1 MTAASRRWLVLL
13 ACVPTLAHAQSPQ
26 ASELFKEG
34 RELYKAGKFP
44 EACEKFARSQD
55 LDPQIG
61 TLFNLAQCDEKIGK
75 LASALAAYREV
86 VAKDTNAKRK
96 AAAAELQSHLEPR
109 VPKLVVQ
116 IVKPPPSLVVTLD
129 GPTGAKPVD
138 ANQPTEIDLGE
149 YTVIARADGF
159 RELSTKVKI
168 DTEGE
173 TKTVPVSLALV
184 HGETEVTTVRHSEAP
199 VPETPA
205 PGHAH
210 RKTYAY
216 AALGIGGAAAVTGV
230 IFGIVAR
237 GKWNDAQAVCG
248 GTTCPT
254 QAQVDKAQALVDDAR
269 TSGNLSTVL
278 VIGGAAL
285 VATGVYLWVTTPSD
299 EHAVRV
305 TATSNGQTSGLV
317 LSGRF

>member
-1 MTAASRRWLVLL
+1 MIAASRALVVLL
-13 ACVPTLAHAQSPQ
+13 ACVPAIAHAQSPQ

-34 RELYKAGKFP
+34 RDLYKAGKYT
-44 EACEKFARSQD
+44 EACDKFAHSQD
-55 LDPQIG
+55 MDPQIG

-116 IVKPPPSLVVTLD
+116 IVKPPPSLVLTLD
-129 GPTGAKPVD
+129 GPTGAKPID

-159 RELSTKVKI
+159 RELSAKVKI

-173 TKTVPVSLALV
+173 TKTIPVSLALV
-184 HGETEVTTVRHSEAP
+184 HGETEVTTVKHSETP
-199 VPETPA
+199 VPEGPA
-205 PGHAH
+205 PEHSR

-216 AALGIGGAAAVTGV
+216 AALGVGGAAAITGIVFGV
-230 IFGIVAR
+230 IAR

-254 QAQVDKAQALVDDAR
+254 QAQVDKAQALADDASS
-269 TSGNLSTVL
+269 SGNLSTAFVL
-278 VIGGAAL
+278 GGVAL
-285 VATGVYLWVTTPSD
+285 VATGVYLWVTAPS
-299 EHAVRV
+299 ESAVHV
-305 TATSNGQTSGLV
+305 TASTNGQTTGFV